1 MIFDIYQRMRA
12 KGTSWAGTSINR
24 CVAALASESLDAP
37 GCHVSFSLEPILSD
51 LEGVRYVG
59 LILPA
64 SLADLL
70 HKTGSRG
77 GDGGGDGNGDGSGS
91 DGGTISNKRK
101 TSTTGGGKVQ
111 VR

>member
-1 MIFDIYQRMRA
+1 M
-12 KGTSWAGTSINR
+12 
-24 CVAALASESLDAP
+24 
-37 GCHVSFSLEPILSD
+37 
-51 LEGVRYVG
+51 G

-101 TSTTGGGKVQ
+101 TSTTGGGEGAGALRYAPDSPVA
-111 VR
+111 